1 MSELTSRQWKLY
13 EFLKSQE
20 DWVKQE
26 RISSSLPDLYGTDE
40 TPFHDTIARMNITND
55 TRAIKKS
62 EVIQKII
69 ISNAKGVKI
78 ANAEEFDEWFE
89 RKAISLKKQMGLLY
103 KQLKKAQLN
112 NQTRIVF
119 NSERDFIEAF
129 KEQRND
135 KDRR

>member
-1 MSELTSRQWKLY
+1 MGELTSRQWKLY
-13 EFLKSQE
+13 EFLKSQD

-40 TPFHDTIARMNITND
+40 TPFHDTIARINITND
-55 TRAIKKS
+55 IRAIKNS
-62 EVIQKII
+62 DVIQKIV
-69 ISNAKGVKI
+69 ISSAKGVKI
-78 ANAEEFDEWFE
+78 ATQDDFGIYFDHKL
-89 RKAISLKKQMGLLY
+89 KALKKQIKLLY

-129 KEQRND
+129 KEAE
-135 KDRR
+135 

>member
-1 MSELTSRQWKLY
+1 MSELTPRQWKLY

-26 RISSSLPDLYGTDE
+26 LISSSLPDLYGTDE
-40 TPFHDTIARMNITND
+40 TPFHDTMARMHITND
-55 TRAIKKS
+55 IRAIKNS
-62 EVIQKII
+62 DVIQKIV

-78 ANAEEFDEWFE
+78 ANAEEFDEWFK
-89 RKAISLKKQMGLLY
+89 RKAISLKKQMKLLY

-112 NQTRIVF
+112 NQTRIVY

-129 KEQRND
+129 KEVER
-135 KDRR
+135 

>member
-1 MSELTSRQWKLY
+1 MEKKSELTPRQWVLY
-13 EFLKSQE
+13 EFLKSQN

-26 RISSSLPDLYGTDE
+26 HISSSLPDLYGTDE
-40 TPFHDTIARMNITND
+40 TPFHDTIARINITND
-55 TRAIKKS
+55 IRAIKKS
-62 EVIQKII
+62 EVIQKIV

-78 ANAEEFDEWFE
+78 ANVEEFDEWFK

-112 NQTRIVF
+112 NQTRIVY

-129 KEQRND
+129 KEEV
-135 KDRR
+135 KE

>member
-1 MSELTSRQWKLY
+1 MSELTPRQWKLY
-13 EFLKSQE
+13 NFLKEQE

-26 RISSSLPDLYGTDE
+26 RISSSLPDLYGTSG
-40 TPFHDTIARMNITND
+40 TPFHDTIARIYITND
-55 TRAIKKS
+55 IRVIKKS
-62 EVIQKII
+62 DVIQKIV

-78 ANAEEFDEWFE
+78 ANAEEFDEWFK

-119 NSERDFIEAF
+119 NSEREFIEAF
-129 KEQRND
+129 KEQSNEAR
-135 KDRR
+135 

>member
-13 EFLKSQE
+13 NFLKEQD

-26 RISSSLPDLYGTDE
+26 RISSSLPDLYGTSE
-40 TPFHDTIARMNITND
+40 TPFHDTIARINITND
-55 TRAIKKS
+55 IRAIKNS
-62 EVIQKII
+62 DVIQKIV
-69 ISNAKGVKI
+69 ISSAKGVKI
-78 ANAEEFDEWFE
+78 ATQDDFGIYFDHKL
-89 RKAISLKKQMGLLY
+89 KALKKQIKLLY

-129 KEQRND
+129 KEAE
-135 KDRR
+135 

>member
-26 RISSSLPDLYGTDE
+26 RISSSLPDLYGTSE
-40 TPFHDTIARMNITND
+40 TPFHDTMARINITND
-55 TRAIKKS
+55 IRVIKKS
-62 EVIQKII
+62 DVIQKII
-69 ISNAKGVKI
+69 ISSPKGVKI
-78 ANAEEFDEWFE
+78 ANEDDFGIYFD
-89 RKAISLKKQMGLLY
+89 RKLINLKSQMKLLY

-112 NQTRIVF
+112 NQTRIVY

-129 KEQRND
+129 KEAESE
-135 KDRR
+135 

>member
-1 MSELTSRQWKLY
+1 MSELTPRQWKLY

-26 RISSSLPDLYGTDE
+26 LISSSLPDLYGTDE
-40 TPFHDTIARMNITND
+40 TPFHDTMARMHITND
-55 TRAIKKS
+55 IRAIKKS
-62 EVIQKII
+62 DVIQKIV

-78 ANAEEFDEWFE
+78 ANAEEFDEWFK
-89 RKAISLKKQMGLLY
+89 RKAISLKKQMKLLY

-112 NQTRIVF
+112 NQTRIVY

-129 KEQRND
+129 KEVER
-135 KDRR
+135 

>member
-13 EFLKSQE
+13 NFLKEQD

-40 TPFHDTIARMNITND
+40 TPFHDTIARINITND
-55 TRAIKKS
+55 IRAIKKS
-62 EVIQKII
+62 DVIQKIV
-69 ISNAKGVKI
+69 ISSAKGVKI
-78 ANAEEFDEWFE
+78 ATQYDFGIYFDHKL
-89 RKAISLKKQMGLLY
+89 KALKKQIKLLY

-129 KEQRND
+129 KEAE
-135 KDRR
+135 